1 MLARTIFILATACTV
16 LALTGCASREPKPVQ
31 TRTWFTAS
39 TDANPDVHG
48 RPSPIV
54 VRIFEL
60 KGDAEFNGADFFSLY
75 EREKETLG
83 AAFIQREEYVLQP
96 GEQKD
101 LLLPMSREAR
111 YVGAIAAFRDIR
123 AAKWRVISKAPRK
136 TAGDMFS
143 RDRMTVAVERGAIK
157 LTVKD

>member
-1 MLARTIFILATACTV
+1 MPARPIFILAIACAV

-31 TRTWFTAS
+31 TRTWFSAAADT
-39 TDANPDVHG
+39 NPDVHG
-48 RPSPIV
+48 RPSPVV

-83 AAFIQREEYVLQP
+83 AAFIQREEYVLRP
-96 GEQKD
+96 GEEKE
-101 LLLPMSREAR
+101 LVLPMSRESR
-111 YVGAIAAFRDIR
+111 YVAAIAAFRDIR
-123 AAKWRVISKAPRK
+123 TAKWRAISKAPRK
-136 TAGDMFS
+136 TAGDVFS
-143 RDRMTVAVERGAIK
+143 KDRLTVAVERGAIK

>member
-1 MLARTIFILATACTV
+1 MSVRQKTILAIACAA
-16 LALTGCASREPKPVQ
+16 LALTACASREPKPVQ

-39 TDANPDVHG
+39 TDSNPDVHG
-48 RPSPIV
+48 RPSPV
-54 VRIFEL
+54 VIRIFEL
-60 KGDAEFNGADFFSLY
+60 KSDAEFNGADFFSLY

-123 AAKWRVISKAPRK
+123 GAKWRAISTAPRK
-136 TAGDMFS
+136 TTGDMFS
-143 RDRMTVAVERGAIK
+143 KDRMTVAVERGAIK

>member
-1 MLARTIFILATACTV
+1 MSARTIFILAIACTM
-16 LALTGCASREPKPVQ
+16 LGSTGCASREPKPVQ

-83 AAFIQREEYVLQP
+83 GSFIQREEYVLQP

-123 AAKWRVISKAPRK
+123 AAKWRAISIAPRK
-136 TAGDMFS
+136 TAGDVFS